1 MDEFVYTQEQVIG
14 RLIRDNKIYFEH
26 QNKLEKEVFPAQEYA
41 DVFVA
46 FSSVLKR
53 GEKADLISVS
63 RELKR
68 KDAFQFLTSLLSKLD
83 YKNDINQS
91 IDFLYNEQ
99 RLTNLKHLLGTV
111 QNEIALGA
119 DADTVISMIQ
129 KQIIQAESRKDKG
142 IKSMDLQLENLYSHI
157 LNNTKKQGISGLPT
171 GFHKIDSFT
180 GGLQATDLIVIAGA
194 TSMGKTTLA
203 LSIARNC
210 GIAGNSV
217 AIISLEMSELQ
228 LCARLVGMESEMSSK
243 IILNNVLE
251 VDRIDW
257 LRKQTTKLKDSNIFI
272 DDIPT
277 TNLDYILAMMRKY
290 IIQKGVKLFIV
301 DYLQLIRMNVK
312 GMGREERIA
321 ETARTLK
328 NFAKETSTTIILLSQ
343 MNREKDGRSTP
354 EPKLSDLRGSGEIE
368 ETADVVAFC
377 YRPEVYNILDF
388 TNEQGGGGTQGKA
401 LFIIA
406 KGRNIGTGTTKLN
419 FNADIPSFTND
430 AYQL

>member
-1 MDEFVYTQEQVIG
+1 MNEIIYAQEQVVS

-26 QNKLEKEVFPAQEYA
+26 KNKLSKEIFPTQEYE

-46 FSSVLKR
+46 LSSVIDR
-53 GEKADLISVS
+53 GDKADLISVS

-68 KDAFQFLTSLLSKLD
+68 KDSFPYLTGLISKID

-91 IDFLYNEQ
+91 IDFIYNEQ
-99 RLTNLKHLLGTV
+99 RLTNLKHLLIRV
-111 QNEIALGA
+111 QGEIALGA
-119 DADTVISMIQ
+119 DADSVITMIQ
-129 KQIIQAESRKDKG
+129 KEIMQAESRKDNA
-142 IKSMDLQLENLYSHI
+142 IKTMEWQLEKLYSHV

-171 GFHKIDSFT
+171 GFNKIDSFT

-210 GIAGNSV
+210 GLAGNSV

-228 LCARLVGMESEMSSK
+228 LCARLVGMEAEMSSK

-251 VDRIDW
+251 ADRIDW
-257 LRKQTTKLKDSNIFI
+257 LRKQNARLQKTNIFI

-277 TNLDYILAMMRKY
+277 TNLDYILGMMRKY

-321 ETARTLK
+321 ETTRTLK
-328 NFAKETSTTIILLSQ
+328 NFAKETNTTIILLSQ
-343 MNREKDGRSTP
+343 MNREKDGRATP

-377 YRPEVYNILDF
+377 YRPEVYNIMEF
-388 TNEQGGGGTQGKA
+388 TNDQGSGSTQGKA

-419 FNADIPSFTND
+419 FNADIPIFMND